1 MNQQLTID
9 NLVGGSQMPIFK
21 TKITEDGRVVIP
33 PEYLQ
38 QMGLQPGDKV
48 IMQLKESE
56 IIIFTPDR
64 AIERAQALV
73 RSFIPEGH
81 SLVDEL
87 IAERRE
93 ESRSE

>member
-1 MNQQLTID
+1 
-9 NLVGGSQMPIFK
+9 MPIFK

-38 QMGLQPGDKV
+38 ELGLQPEDKI

-56 IIIFTPDR
+56 IIIFPPDR
-64 AIERAQALV
+64 AIERAQAWV

>member
-1 MNQQLTID
+1 
-9 NLVGGSQMPIFK
+9 MPIFK

-38 QMGLQPGDKV
+38 QLKLQPGDKV

-56 IIIFTPDR
+56 IIIFTPAQ
-64 AIERAQALV
+64 AIKRAQALV
-73 RSFIPEGH
+73 CSYVPDGRS
-81 SLVDEL
+81 LADEL

-93 ESRSE
+93 ESLRE

>member
-1 MNQQLTID
+1 
-9 NLVGGSQMPIFK
+9 MPIFK

-33 PEYLQ
+33 PEDLQ
-38 QMGLQPGDKV
+38 ELGLQPGDKV
-48 IMQLKESE
+48 IMQLKDSQ

-64 AIERAQALV
+64 AIKRAQALV
-73 RSFIPEGH
+73 CSYVPDGRS
-81 SLVDEL
+81 LADEL